1 MVPSPPGPSPSRV
14 YRVGELQ
21 AAVRDFL
28 EEGFGRV
35 WVEGELSGVKR
46 PQSGH
51 IYFTLKDEKAR
62 LDVVLWRSSAGRLR
76 FDLEDGLV
84 VRVRGRLTVY
94 APQGRY
100 QMEADS
106 LEPVGAGPL
115 QVAFEQLRRRLEAE
129 GLFDPARKRGLPA
142 FPRRIAL
149 VTSPSGAA
157 VRDLIHVA
165 SRRWPPLELVVV
177 PVRVQGAG
185 ASEEIAAAIRI
196 ADARGFDVLVVGR
209 GGGSLEDLWAF
220 NEEPVARAIFLAK
233 TPIVSAVGHE
243 VDVTISDLV
252 ADVRAATPSAAAELV
267 TPDRAQ
273 IMGGL
278 RGTGQRLARAL
289 RGLLDEG
296 RRRID
301 AVAAARVFRRP
312 LERVHEAGLL
322 VDEVGARLARAGSEL
337 LRAKGESLEHAAARL
352 DALSPLK
359 VLARGFSVTL
369 RDGRV
374 LTRAAD
380 ARPGDELRTI
390 LAEGEVRSRVTGA

>member
-1 MVPSPPGPSPSRV
+1 VGSPGPSPSRV
-14 YRVGELQ
+14 YRVAELQ
-21 AAVRDFL
+21 AAVRDLL
-28 EEGFGRV
+28 EAEFGRV

-46 PQSGH
+46 AQSGH
-51 IYFTLKDEKAR
+51 VYFALKDEKAR
-62 LDVVLWRSSAGRLR
+62 LDVVLWRSSAVRLR
-76 FDLEDGLV
+76 FEPEDGLT
-84 VRVRGRLTVY
+84 VRARGRLTVY

-100 QMEADS
+100 QMEADA

-129 GLFDPARKRGLPA
+129 GLFDPARKRRLPA

-177 PVRVQGAG
+177 PVRVQGPG
-185 ASEEIAAAIRI
+185 AADEIAAGIRA

-220 NEEPVARAIFLAK
+220 NEEPVARAIFAAR
-233 TPIVSAVGHE
+233 TPVVSAVGHE

-273 IMGGL
+273 MMGGL
-278 RGTGQRLARAL
+278 RGTGRRLARAA
-289 RGLLDEG
+289 GALLGEG
-296 RRRID
+296 RRRLD
-301 AVAAARVFRRP
+301 AAASARVFRRP
-312 LERVHEAGLL
+312 LERVHEAGIA
-322 VDEVGARLARAGSEL
+322 VDEVAARLAAAAKER
-337 LRAKGESLEHAAARL
+337 LRARGEALERAAARL

-359 VLARGFSVTL
+359 VLARGFSVTM

-374 LTRAAD
+374 LTRAAA

-390 LAEGEVRSRVTGA
+390 LADGEVRSRVAGS

>member
-14 YRVGELQ
+14 YRVSELQ
-21 AAVRDFL
+21 AAVRGFL
-28 EEGFGRV
+28 EEEFGRV
-35 WVEGELSGVKR
+35 WVEGEISTVKR

-51 IYFTLKDEKAR
+51 IYFALKDEKAR
-62 LDVVLWRSSAGRLR
+62 LEVVVWRSSMRRLK
-76 FDLEDGLV
+76 FDVEEGLV
-84 VRVRGRLTVY
+84 VRARGHLTVY
-94 APQGRY
+94 APQGKY
-100 QMEADS
+100 QMEADA
-106 LEPVGAGPL
+106 LEPVGVGPL
-115 QVAFEQLRRRLEAE
+115 QVAFEQLRRRREAE
-129 GLFDPARKRGLPA
+129 GLFVRKRPLPA
-142 FPRRIAL
+142 FPRRVAL

-177 PVRVQGAG
+177 PVRVQGPG
-185 ASEEIAAAIRI
+185 AAEEIAAGIRA

-220 NEEPVARAIFLAK
+220 NEEAVARAIFAAR
-233 TPIVSAVGHE
+233 TPVVSAVGHE

-278 RGTGQRLARAL
+278 RGTGHRLARAA
-289 RGLLDEG
+289 RGLLEEG
-296 RRRID
+296 RRRVD
-301 AVAAARVFRRP
+301 AVASARPFRRP
-312 LERVHEAGLL
+312 LERVHEAGLSL
-322 VDEVGARLARAGSEL
+322 DEVGARLAAAAKER
-337 LRAKGESLEHAAARL
+337 LRARGEALEHAAARL

-359 VLARGFSVTL
+359 VLGRGFSVTMKG
-369 RDGRV
+369 GRV

-390 LAEGEVRSRVTGA
+390 LADGEVRSRVT

>member
-1 MVPSPPGPSPSRV
+1 
-14 YRVGELQ
+14 
-21 AAVRDFL
+21 VRDFL
-28 EEGFGRV
+28 EEEFGRV
-35 WVEGELSGVKR
+35 WVEGELSGAKR

-51 IYFTLKDEKAR
+51 LYFTLKDEKAR
-62 LDVVLWRSSAGRLR
+62 LDVVLWRSSAVRLR
-76 FDLEDGLV
+76 FEPEDGLV

-100 QMEADS
+100 QMEADG

-115 QVAFEQLRRRLEAE
+115 QVAFEQMRKRLEAE
-129 GLFDPARKRGLPA
+129 GLFDVSHKRPLPA
-142 FPRRIAL
+142 FPRRVAL

-165 SRRWPPLELVVV
+165 TRRWPPLELVVV

-185 ASEEIAAAIRI
+185 AAEEIAAGIRA

-220 NEEPVARAIFLAK
+220 NEEPVARAIFAAR
-233 TPIVSAVGHE
+233 TPVVSAVGHE

-252 ADVRAATPSAAAELV
+252 ADVRAATPSAAAELI
-267 TPDRAQ
+267 TPDRVQ

-278 RGTGQRLARAL
+278 GGTARRLARAA
-289 RGLLDEG
+289 RELLSEG
-296 RRRID
+296 RRRVD
-301 AVAAARVFRRP
+301 AAASARPFRRP
-312 LERVHEAGLL
+312 LERVHEAALSL
-322 VDEVGARLARAGSEL
+322 DEVGARLAAAAKER
-337 LRAKGESLEHAAARL
+337 LRARGEALGHAAARL

-359 VLARGFSVTL
+359 VLARGFSVTMK
-369 RDGRV
+369 DGRV

-380 ARPGDELRTI
+380 VRPGDELRTI
-390 LAEGEVRSRVTGA
+390 LAEGEVRSRVT

>member
-1 MVPSPPGPSPSRV
+1 VS
-14 YRVGELQ
+14 ELQ

-28 EEGFGRV
+28 EQEFGRV

-46 PQSGH
+46 AQSGH
-51 IYFTLKDEKAR
+51 VYFALKDGKAR
-62 LDVVLWRSSAGRLR
+62 LDVVLWRSSAVRLK
-76 FDLEDGLV
+76 FDPEDGLV
-84 VRVRGRLTVY
+84 VRARGRLTVY

-115 QVAFEQLRRRLEAE
+115 QVAFEQLRKRLEAE
-129 GLFDPARKRGLPA
+129 GLFDPARKRPLPS
-142 FPRRIAL
+142 FPRRVAL

-165 SRRWPPLELVVV
+165 TRRWPPLELVVV

-185 ASEEIAAAIRI
+185 AAEEIAAGIRL

-220 NEEPVARAIFLAK
+220 NEEPVARAIFAAR
-233 TPIVSAVGHE
+233 TPVVSAVGHE

-252 ADVRAATPSAAAELV
+252 ADVRAATPSAAAELI
-267 TPDRAQ
+267 TPDRAEV
-273 IMGGL
+273 MGGL
-278 RGTGQRLARAL
+278 RGTGRRLARAA

-296 RRRID
+296 RRRVD
-301 AVAAARVFRRP
+301 AAASARPFRRP
-312 LERVHEAGLL
+312 LERVHEAGIL
-322 VDEVGARLARAGSEL
+322 VDEAAARLARAGRER
-337 LRAKGESLEHAAARL
+337 LRRCGESLERAAARL

-390 LAEGEVRSRVTGA
+390 LADGEVRSRVT

>member
-1 MVPSPPGPSPSRV
+1 M
-14 YRVGELQ
+14 GELQ

-28 EEGFGRV
+28 EQEFGRV

-51 IYFTLKDEKAR
+51 VYFALKDEKAR
-62 LDVVLWRSSAGRLR
+62 LDVVLWRSSAARLK
-76 FDLEDGLV
+76 FQPEDGLV

-100 QMEADS
+100 QMEADAI
-106 LEPVGAGPL
+106 EPVGAGPL
-115 QVAFEQLRRRLEAE
+115 QIAFEQLRKRLEAE
-129 GLFDPARKRGLPA
+129 GLFDPARKRPLPA
-142 FPRRIAL
+142 FPRRVAL

-157 VRDLIHVA
+157 VKDLIHVA

-185 ASEEIAAAIRI
+185 AAEEIAAGIRL

-233 TPIVSAVGHE
+233 TPVVSAVGHE

-267 TPDRAQ
+267 TPDRAEV
-273 IMGGL
+273 MGGL
-278 RGTGQRLARAL
+278 RGTGQRLTRAV
-289 RGLLDEG
+289 RRLLDDG
-296 RRRID
+296 RRRVD
-301 AVAAARVFRRP
+301 AAASARPFRRP
-312 LERVHEAGLL
+312 LERVHEAG
-322 VDEVGARLARAGSEL
+322 
-337 LRAKGESLEHAAARL
+337 
-352 DALSPLK
+352 
-359 VLARGFSVTL
+359 
-369 RDGRV
+369 
-374 LTRAAD
+374 
-380 ARPGDELRTI
+380 I
-390 LAEGEVRSRVTGA
+390 L

>member
-1 MVPSPPGPSPSRV
+1 VA
-14 YRVGELQ
+14 ELQ

-28 EEGFGRV
+28 EGEFGRI

-46 PQSGH
+46 AASGH
-51 IYFTLKDEKAR
+51 IYFALKDEKAR
-62 LDVVLWRSSAGRLR
+62 LDVVLWRSSAQRVR

-84 VRVRGRLTVY
+84 VRARGRLTVY

-100 QMEADS
+100 QMEADAV
-106 LEPVGAGPL
+106 EPVGAGPL
-115 QVAFEQLRRRLEAE
+115 QVAFEQLRRKLEAE
-129 GLFDPARKRGLPA
+129 GLFDPARKRALPG
-142 FPRRIAL
+142 FPRRVAL

-165 SRRWPPLELVVV
+165 RRRWPPLELVVV
-177 PVRVQGAG
+177 PVRVQGEG
-185 ASEEIAAAIRI
+185 AAAEIAEAIRV

-220 NEEPVARAIFLAK
+220 NEEAVARAIFAAR
-233 TPIVSAVGHE
+233 TPVVSAVGHE

-273 IMGGL
+273 VEGGL
-278 RGTGQRLARAL
+278 RGAGRRLARAA
-289 RGLLDEG
+289 RRVVDES
-296 RRRID
+296 RRRLE
-301 AVAAARVFRRP
+301 AAATARAFRRP
-312 LERVHEAGLL
+312 LERVREASRL
-322 VDEVGARLARAGSEL
+322 VDEVGARLARGAEER
-337 LRAKGESLEHAAARL
+337 LRGRREAMERIAARL

-369 RDGRV
+369 REGRV

-380 ARPGDELRTI
+380 ARPGDELRTV
-390 LAEGEVRSRVTGA
+390 LADGEVRSRVSGP

>member
-1 MVPSPPGPSPSRV
+1 MTSPPRSPSPSRI

-28 EEGFGRV
+28 EEEFGRV

-51 IYFTLKDEKAR
+51 LYFALKDEKAR
-62 LDVVLWRSSAGRLR
+62 LDVVLWRSSAQRLK
-76 FDLEDGLV
+76 FEPEDGLQ

-115 QVAFEQLRRRLEAE
+115 QIAFEQLRKRLEAE
-129 GLFDPARKRGLPA
+129 GLFDPARKRPLPA

-177 PVRVQGAG
+177 PVRVQGVG
-185 ASEEIAAAIRI
+185 ASAEIADAIRL

-220 NEEPVARAIFLAK
+220 NEEVVARAIFEAR
-233 TPIVSAVGHE
+233 TPVVSAVGHE
-243 VDVTISDLV
+243 VDVTIADLV

-267 TPDRAQ
+267 TPDAAQ
-273 IMGGL
+273 ILGGL
-278 RGTGQRLARAL
+278 RGTERRLARAV
-289 RGLLDEG
+289 RGLLDDA
-296 RRRID
+296 RRRVD
-301 AVAAARVFRRP
+301 QAASARSFRRP
-312 LERVHEAGLL
+312 LERVHEAGLR
-322 VDEVGARLARAGSEL
+322 VDDAGARLARAGRER
-337 LRAKGESLEHAAARL
+337 LRAKGEALEHAAARL

-369 RDGRV
+369 KEGRV

-390 LAEGEVRSRVTGA
+390 LADGEVRSRVTGP

>member
-1 MVPSPPGPSPSRV
+1 MVSPPPGPSPSRV
-14 YRVGELQ
+14 YRVSELQ

-62 LDVVLWRSSAGRLR
+62 LDVVLWRSSAQRLK

-84 VRVRGRLTVY
+84 VRARGHLTVY

-100 QMEADS
+100 QMEADA

-115 QVAFEQLRRRLEAE
+115 QIAFEQLRRRLEAE
-129 GLFDPARKRGLPA
+129 GLFDPGHKKPLPM

-185 ASEEIAAAIRI
+185 ASEEIAEGIRV

-220 NEEPVARAIFLAK
+220 NEEVVARAIFAAK
-233 TPIVSAVGHE
+233 TPVVSAVGHE

-273 IMGGL
+273 VMGGL
-278 RGTGQRLARAL
+278 RGTGQRLARTV

-296 RRRID
+296 RRRVD
-301 AVAAARVFRRP
+301 AVASARVFRRP
-312 LERVHEAGLL
+312 LERVHEAGLR

-337 LRAKGESLEHAAARL
+337 LRARGETLEHAAARV

-359 VLARGFSVTL
+359 VLARGFSVTMKG
-369 RDGRV
+369 GRV

-380 ARPGDELRTI
+380 AKAGDELRTI

>member
-1 MVPSPPGPSPSRV
+1 VGSPGPSPSRV
-14 YRVGELQ
+14 YRVFELQ
-21 AAVRDFL
+21 AAVRDLL
-28 EEGFGRV
+28 EGEFGRV

-46 PQSGH
+46 AQSGH
-51 IYFTLKDEKAR
+51 VYFALKDEKAR
-62 LDVVLWRSSAGRLR
+62 LDVVLWRSSAVRLR
-76 FDLEDGLV
+76 FEPEDGLT

-100 QMEADS
+100 QMEADA

-115 QVAFEQLRRRLEAE
+115 QVAFEQLRRRLEAD
-129 GLFDPARKRGLPA
+129 GLFDPARKRRLPA

-177 PVRVQGAG
+177 PVRVQGPG
-185 ASEEIAAAIRI
+185 AADEIAAGIRA

-209 GGGSLEDLWAF
+209 GGGTLEDLWAF
-220 NEEPVARAIFLAK
+220 NEEAVARAIFAAR
-233 TPIVSAVGHE
+233 TPVVSAVGHE

-267 TPDRAQ
+267 APDRMQ
-273 IMGGL
+273 MLGGL
-278 RGTGQRLARAL
+278 RGTGRRLARAA
-289 RGLLDEG
+289 RALLGEG
-296 RRRID
+296 RRRLD
-301 AVAAARVFRRP
+301 AAASARAFRRP
-312 LERVHEAGLL
+312 LERVHEAGLA
-322 VDEVGARLARAGSEL
+322 VDDVALRLATAARER
-337 LRAKGESLEHAAARL
+337 LRARGEAFERIAARL

-359 VLARGFSVTL
+359 VLARGFSVTTKG
-369 RDGRV
+369 GRV

-380 ARPGDELRTI
+380 ARAGDELRTI
-390 LAEGEVRSRVTGA
+390 LADGEVRSRVT

>member
-1 MVPSPPGPSPSRV
+1 MEPPPRSPSPSRV
-14 YRVGELQ
+14 YSVGELQ

-28 EEGFGRV
+28 EAEFGRV

-51 IYFTLKDEKAR
+51 VYFALKDEKAR
-62 LDVVLWRSSAGRLR
+62 LDVVLWRSSAVRLK
-76 FDLEDGLV
+76 FEPEDGLV

-115 QVAFEQLRRRLEAE
+115 QIAFEQLRKRLEAE
-129 GLFDPARKRGLPA
+129 GLFDPLRKRPLPL
-142 FPRRIAL
+142 FPRRVAL

-165 SRRWPPLELVVV
+165 TRRWPPIELVVV

-185 ASEEIAAAIRI
+185 AAEEIAAGIRV

-220 NEEPVARAIFLAK
+220 NEEPVARAIFLAR
-233 TPIVSAVGHE
+233 TPVVSAVGHE

-267 TPDRAQ
+267 TPDRVEV
-273 IMGGL
+273 MGGL
-278 RGTGQRLARAL
+278 RGTGQRLARAV
-289 RGLLDEG
+289 RQLLDDG
-296 RRRID
+296 RRRVD
-301 AVAAARVFRRP
+301 AAASARPFRRP
-312 LERVHEAGLL
+312 LERVHEAGIL
-322 VDEVGARLARAGSEL
+322 VDDVAARLARAGRER
-337 LRAKGESLEHAAARL
+337 LRRSGESLERAAARL

-359 VLARGFSVTL
+359 VLARGFSVTMK
-369 RDGRV
+369 GGSV

-390 LAEGEVRSRVTGA
+390 LAEGEVRSRVVGA

>member
-1 MVPSPPGPSPSRV
+1 VS
-14 YRVGELQ
+14 ELQ
-21 AAVRDFL
+21 AAVRDLL
-28 EEGFGRV
+28 EEEFGRV

-51 IYFTLKDEKAR
+51 VYFALKDEKAR
-62 LDVVLWRSSAGRLR
+62 LDVVLWRSSAARLR
-76 FDLEDGLV
+76 FEPEDGLV
-84 VRVRGRLTVY
+84 VRARGRLTVY

-115 QVAFEQLRRRLEAE
+115 QVAFEQMRKRLEAE
-129 GLFDPARKRGLPA
+129 GLFDPARKRRLPS
-142 FPRRIAL
+142 FPRRVAL

-165 SRRWPPLELVVV
+165 TRRWPPLELVVV

-185 ASEEIAAAIRI
+185 AAEEIAAGIRL

-220 NEEPVARAIFLAK
+220 NEEPVARAIFQAK
-233 TPIVSAVGHE
+233 TPVVSAVGHE

-267 TPDRAQ
+267 TPDRAEV
-273 IMGGL
+273 MGGL
-278 RGTGQRLARAL
+278 RGTGQRLSRAV
-289 RGLLDEG
+289 RRLLDDG
-296 RRRID
+296 RRRVD
-301 AVAAARVFRRP
+301 AAASARPFRRP
-312 LERVHEAGLL
+312 LERVHEAGQTLDD
-322 VDEVGARLARAGSEL
+322 VAVRLAAAAKER
-337 LRAKGESLEHAAARL
+337 LRARGEALERAAGRL

-359 VLARGFSVTL
+359 VLARGFSVTM
-369 RDGRV
+369 RDGRA

-380 ARPGDELRTI
+380 AKPGDELRTI
-390 LAEGEVRSRVTGA
+390 LADGEVRSRVAGP